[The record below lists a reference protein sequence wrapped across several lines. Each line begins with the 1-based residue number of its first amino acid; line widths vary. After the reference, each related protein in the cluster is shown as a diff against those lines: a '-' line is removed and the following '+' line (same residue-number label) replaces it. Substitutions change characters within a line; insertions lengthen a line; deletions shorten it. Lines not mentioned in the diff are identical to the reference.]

1 MRMDKIAVLLGPTGV
16 FAVAMLALVA
26 TLTVIRWL
34 TVIRPQRRQPDH
46 GLVRPP
52 ARSQRLR
59 LAVVNH
65 RLVGAAIAIPVTLLV
80 WLLVFR
86 LAVTDGVW
94 PVVALSA
101 AGVVALG
108 WFALEMW
115 RYWPERLSLL
125 RTIEAE
131 SATAPSLDLLM
142 RNGYWVFH
150 DVFIQ
155 GRRIPHLVMGAR
167 GVFCVESKWRELRGR
182 LTWKGREP
190 APAAEVA
197 FDGRKLQ
204 FPGWEEGATSLADIQ
219 ARAAWLR
226 KWLAAAAGEPEREV
240 PTHAA
245 IAMPGWRVQ
254 ATHWR
259 RAIVFDPAA
268 RNMLVEAAPADSR
281 LDASVSRTLL
291 QHLQRHCQQR
301 ARRRAD
307 RRVLPPG
314 LLRLWR
320 RLWPF

>member
-1 MRMDKIAVLLGPTGV
+1 MEKIAVLLGPV
-16 FAVAMLALVA
+16 ALFAGAMLALAASLVA
-26 TLTVIRWL
+26 VRWL
-34 TVIRPQRRQPDH
+34 TVIRPQRRQPDQ
-46 GLVRPP
+46 GLVRAP
-52 ARSQRLR
+52 ARSLRLR
-59 LAVVNH
+59 LDVVNH

-80 WLLVFR
+80 WLLVFQS
-86 LAVTDGVW
+86 AVANGFWSVL
-94 PVVALSA
+94 ALSA
-101 AGVVALG
+101 AGAVALG

-115 RYWPERLSLL
+115 RFWPERLSLL

-131 SATAPSLDLLM
+131 SATAPSLNLLM
-142 RNGYWVFH
+142 RKGYWVFH

-155 GRRIPHLVMGAR
+155 GRRIAHLVMGAR
-167 GVFCVESKWRELRGR
+167 GVFCVESKWREARGR

-204 FPGWEEGATSLADIQ
+204 FPGWEEGATSLAEIQ
-219 ARAAWLR
+219 ARAASVR
-226 KWLAAAAGEPEREV
+226 KWLAAAAGEPEREI

-245 IAMPGWRVQ
+245 IAIPRWRVQ

-259 RAIVFDPAA
+259 RVIVFDPAA
-268 RNMLVEAAPADSR
+268 RNMLVEGAPADSR

-301 ARRRAD
+301 DRRRAG
-307 RRVLPPG
+307 RRVLPHR

-320 RLWPF
+320 RLWPW